1 MDSHCVYDRSFF
13 EMLRDTSLSSA
24 AELVPI
30 VHEWVKPRSVVDV
43 GCGDGTWLEMF
54 AARGCHVVGIDSDW
68 VPRDRL
74 RIAPDQF
81 IAHDL
86 ALSLPESLYSRAFD
100 LAVSLEVAEHLP
112 ESRADGFVHDLARLA
127 DRVMFSAAVPGQGGY
142 GHINEQPHEYWIER
156 FEDLG
161 FAHTAL
167 LQRRFKHNEA
177 VASWYRANVLIFVKV

>member
-1 MDSHCVYDRSFF
+1 VDSRCVYDHAFF

-24 AELVPI
+24 SELVPF
-30 VHEWVKPRSVVDV
+30 VHEWIRPRSVVDV
-43 GCGDGTWLEMF
+43 GCGEGTWLETF
-54 AARGCHVVGIDSDW
+54 AAHGCHVVGIDSDW
-68 VPRDRL
+68 VPKDRL
-74 RIAPDQF
+74 RIAPEQF

-86 ALSLPESLYSRAFD
+86 AQSLPESLYSHPFD

-127 DRVMFSAAVPGQGGY
+127 GHVMFSAAVPGQGGY

-161 FAHTAL
+161 FAHTAI

-177 VASWYRANVLIFVKV
+177 VASWYRANVFIFMKV